1 MKLLKILAEREIET
15 PFKKNVWRPL
25 TPDELV
31 KAKEILFDLISN
43 AYAPIGGH
51 PNVNSPSDIGPEV
64 GDMFA
69 VIDVDNDPQPDAVA
83 VTKRRAGGTKHV
95 AMGHDGGRKAK
106 SAAVNHTADSLKK
119 VGHYIEV
126 SGKILDILKAKG
138 VDIVDD
144 EETVRKALKGKEII
158 WHGDG
163 SYDRVIG
170 GEKHRKVM
178 MGKPKI

>member
-25 TPDELV
+25 TPPELV
-31 KAKEILFDLISN
+31 KAKKLIFDLISH
-43 AYAPIGGH
+43 AYEPIGGH
-51 PNVNSPSDIGPEV
+51 PNVTKPDDIGPEV

-69 VIDVDNDPQPDAVA
+69 VIDVDQDPEPDAVA
-83 VTKRRAGGTKHV
+83 VTKSRAGGTKHV
-95 AMGHDGGRKAK
+95 AMGHDGGSKAK
-106 SAAVNHTADSLKK
+106 SASVNHTAGQLKK
-119 VGHYIEV
+119 QGHYIEV

-144 EETVRKALKGKEII
+144 EETIRRALKGKEIEM
-158 WHGDG
+158 HPDG

-178 MGKPKI
+178 MGKPK

>member
-25 TPDELV
+25 TPVELV
-31 KAKEILFDLISN
+31 KAKELIYKLIDN
-43 AYAPIGGH
+43 AYKPIGGH
-51 PNVNSPSDIGPEV
+51 PNVKGADDIGPEV

-69 VIDVDNDPQPDAVA
+69 VIDVDQDPQPDAVA

-95 AMGHDGGRKAK
+95 AMGHDGGGKAK
-106 SAAVNHTADSLKK
+106 SAAVNHTASSLKK
-119 VGHYIEV
+119 TGHYIEV

-144 EETVRKALKGKEII
+144 EETIKRALKGKEIEM
-158 WHGDG
+158 HPDG
-163 SYDRVIG
+163 SYDRIIG

-178 MGKPKI
+178 MGKPK

>member
-1 MKLLKILAEREIET
+1 MKLLNILTERDIET
-15 PFKKNVWRPL
+15 PFKKNTWRPL

-31 KAKEILFDLISN
+31 KAKETLYDLISN

-51 PNVNSPSDIGPEV
+51 PNVKSPSDIGPGV

-69 VIDVDNDPQPDAVA
+69 VIDVDNDPQPDAVT

-95 AMGHDGGRKAK
+95 AMGHDGGKKAR
-106 SAAVNHTADSLKK
+106 SAAVNHTANSLKK
-119 VGHYIEV
+119 QGHYIEV

-144 EETVRKALKGKEII
+144 KETIKRVLKGKEIDM
-158 WHGDG
+158 HPDG

-178 MGKPKI
+178 MGKPK

>member
-1 MKLLKILAEREIET
+1 MKLLNILAEREIET

-25 TPDELV
+25 TPAELV
-31 KAKEILFDLISN
+31 KAKKLIFDLISH
-43 AYAPIGGH
+43 AYEPIGGH
-51 PNVNSPSDIGPEV
+51 PNVNKPDDIGPEV

-69 VIDVDNDPQPDAVA
+69 VIDVDQDPQPDAVA

-95 AMGHDGGRKAK
+95 AMGHDGGGKAK
-106 SAAVNHTADSLKK
+106 SAAVNHTAGQLKK
-119 VGHYIEV
+119 QGHYIEV

-144 EETVRKALKGKEII
+144 EETIKRALKGKEIEM
-158 WHGDG
+158 HPDG

-178 MGKPKI
+178 MGKPK